1 MIFYINIIYMIID
14 FIMFVNQIKYI
25 VQSEI
30 LTDESKDRAIEKE

>member
-1 MIFYINIIYMIID
+1 MIFFINIIYMIID

-30 LTDESKDRAIEKE
+30 LIDESKDRAIEKE

>member
-1 MIFYINIIYMIID
+1 MIFFINIIYMIID